1 MDNKEDEDNDFDT
14 TQSIASTCIDTFGDR
29 FKNICAEVVDV
40 ADELLTTIVNTPDAI
55 YDLSLM
61 YSSQEESRDNDLV
74 EDLVLQDLS
83 KVNIKVEDSVY
94 QDLSLGDQD
103 SRVSSQVETKI
114 ESPISQI
121 SSQVNTTDAIYELSL
136 MYSSQEE
143 NRDNDLVEDLV
154 LQDKVNIKVEDSVY
168 QDLNLGKI
176 NTEGLDYRVSSQVE
190 TKIENP
196 ISQIPNQVNSSIQL
210 GVDVSLKL
218 EDNNEVNSSYSSQNE
233 SSFSSLSRKFRNDS
247 FHYSGKTASASLSSS
262 TKSFDQD
269 FFWVDKEIGNN
280 AYEASSTDNVLIH
293 KKEVNMVSKL
303 KSLKIDNDKIDMN
316 TMRKKEFKSTHLE
329 DGWDDN
335 LIHDDE
341 LESFASEKSNKK
353 STTYKKKMKSV
364 ITPPKFIISK
374 KKSSYVNGEEQ
385 IDHRH
390 HQTPLP
396 IKDCSIDSDWEVL

>member
-168 QDLNLGKI
+168 QDLSLGKINTEGLDSRVSSQVETKIENPISHIPSQVNTTDAIYELSLMYLSQDENHDNDLIENLVSQDKVNIKVEDSVYQDLNLGKI

-303 KSLKIDNDKIDMN
+303 KSLKI
-316 TMRKKEFKSTHLE
+316 
-329 DGWDDN
+329 
-335 LIHDDE
+335 
-341 LESFASEKSNKK
+341 
-353 STTYKKKMKSV
+353 
-364 ITPPKFIISK
+364 
-374 KKSSYVNGEEQ
+374 
-385 IDHRH
+385 
-390 HQTPLP
+390 
-396 IKDCSIDSDWEVL
+396 